1 MIPVAKRH
9 SGVEEPGRPRLPHEE
24 KTAGS
29 NPAPATPVQWP
40 TRRIR
45 VADIDPNP
53 WNPNRMSKENIEKLK
68 RAVQD
73 KGLGI
78 LGSLVVRPKG
88 KRFEV
93 VDGEHRWNIYKE
105 LGLQEVD
112 AIVADL
118 DDDHAKIA
126 GLVLNELRGQ
136 LQIEPLSVELA
147 GLLETQGVDR
157 LASVLPW
164 RENVLLQLAQGNQ
177 EEAVQE
183 PWLGEASNLRVVVT
197 MSQGDYD
204 LLMKWAG
211 SRGIH
216 DPSQA
221 VIMLIQEMCE

>member
-1 MIPVAKRH
+1 M
-9 SGVEEPGRPRLPHEE
+9 
-24 KTAGS
+24 
-29 NPAPATPVQWP
+29 
-40 TRRIR
+40 
-45 VADIDPNP
+45 ADIDPNP

-136 LQIEPLSVELA
+136 PDFQLLSTEIK
-147 GLLETQGVDR
+147 GLLDTQGMER
-157 LASVLPW
+157 LTDLLPW
-164 RENVLLQLAQGNQ
+164 REGVLMRLGEAYGGTEQGK
-177 EEAVQE
+177 E
-183 PWLGEASNLRVVVT
+183 PWLGEANNVRLSVT
-197 MSQGDYD
+197 MAESDYE
-204 LLMKWAG
+204 LLMAWAG
-211 SRGIH
+211 ERGTH

-221 VIMLIQEMCE
+221 LILLIQEMLPDEAAPGG